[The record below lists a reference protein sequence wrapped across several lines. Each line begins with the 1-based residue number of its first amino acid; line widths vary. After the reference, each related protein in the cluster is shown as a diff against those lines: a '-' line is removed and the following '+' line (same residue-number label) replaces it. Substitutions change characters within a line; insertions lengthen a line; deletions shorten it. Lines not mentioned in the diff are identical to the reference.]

1 MNQSH
6 WILRPFTVGPD
17 KMRLF
22 SNNRDPRDDGQV
34 FMAIIFILAGS
45 SIATMIVSVVAIVCG
60 CVL

>member
-1 MNQSH
+1 MKH
-6 WILRPFTVGPD
+6 EPIALDFGIFHRPVRF
-17 KMRLF
+17 F

-45 SIATMIVSVVAIVCG
+45 SIATIIVSVVAIVCG

>member
-1 MNQSH
+1 
-6 WILRPFTVGPD
+6 
-17 KMRLF
+17 MRFF

>member
-1 MNQSH
+1 
-6 WILRPFTVGPD
+6 
-17 KMRLF
+17 MRFF

-45 SIATMIVSVVAIVCG
+45 YIATIIVSVVAIVCG